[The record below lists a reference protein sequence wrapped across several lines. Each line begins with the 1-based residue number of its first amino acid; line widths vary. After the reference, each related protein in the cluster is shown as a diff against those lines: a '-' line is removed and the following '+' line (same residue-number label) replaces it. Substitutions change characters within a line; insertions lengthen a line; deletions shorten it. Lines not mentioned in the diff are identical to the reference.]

1 MVPKLIHSIYATMP
15 ATNGERSNGTCIV
28 LAMTFSGILM
38 KSRKRSQ
45 AYPIACGPCLT
56 APGGW
61 AGWYG
66 WLGCGEHKF
75 LCPYL
80 LKCPGTRFASL
91 SCPPSERRWAHGRV
105 RTTLKSTESSS
116 YGSLGLWHTLGSQ
129 LHHIYGWEASWT
141 TLVYTTH
148 VHSYMYKVGS
158 EAHQALTDVA
168 APSSP
173 TALPALLSPPT
184 PPVGAG
190 RPALRLPCASQRP
203 QWPGGGRHPPSGG
216 FGRPAGQPSSIGPRC
231 APPQPPAGASAAA
244 ASVPTTIGEVCA
256 VLDP

>member
-1 MVPKLIHSIYATMP
+1 MP
-15 ATNGERSNGTCIV
+15 LPI
-28 LAMTFSGILM
+28 SGLLM

-148 VHSYMYKVGS
+148 IHSTCTKVGS
-158 EAHQALTDVA
+158 D
-168 APSSP
+168 APCRRKRVRESRGSLGLLCSP
-173 TALPALLSPPT
+173 TCSPIDHAVYGDEEGDPAPFQS
-184 PPVGAG
+184 
-190 RPALRLPCASQRP
+190 
-203 QWPGGGRHPPSGG
+203 
-216 FGRPAGQPSSIGPRC
+216 F
-231 APPQPPAGASAAA
+231 
-244 ASVPTTIGEVCA
+244 
-256 VLDP
+256 